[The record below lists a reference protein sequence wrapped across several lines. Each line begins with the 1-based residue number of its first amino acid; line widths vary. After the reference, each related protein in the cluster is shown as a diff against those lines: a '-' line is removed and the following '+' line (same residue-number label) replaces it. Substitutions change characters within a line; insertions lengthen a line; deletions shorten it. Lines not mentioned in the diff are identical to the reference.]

1 MYANHHFPLAEQPL
15 HKLYGGA
22 ITAHVMNNLRDVSKV
37 RPLGDNQE
45 QFIDLQ
51 TGATMTFEIMKMGH

>member
-1 MYANHHFPLAEQPL
+1 
-15 HKLYGGA
+15 
-22 ITAHVMNNLRDVSKV
+22 MNNLRDVSKI

-51 TGATMTFEIMKMGH
+51 TGATMTFEILKMGHQQLKDQVLKELVELSVYD

>member
-1 MYANHHFPLAEQPL
+1 
-15 HKLYGGA
+15 
-22 ITAHVMNNLRDVSKV
+22 MNNLRDVSKV